1 MMGEV
6 LLAKVTFSLQV
17 KYFYLG
23 RCVIRVPRDYLNELV
38 ASLFPLKG
46 IKIIQVSGTIIK
58 LQKKIV
64 SILRKELL
72 REPNGYEKPKKRNR
86 FNRLLKNIDV
96 LPFHNILHFHSQ
108 LDSL

>member
-1 MMGEV
+1 MKIIKEYILKMMGEV

-72 REPNGYEKPKKRNR
+72 REPNGYEHSLIKQ
-86 FNRLLKNIDV
+86 IDYA
-96 LPFHNILHFHSQ
+96 
-108 LDSL
+108 